1 METVTN
7 TKAQKKFQFGLR
19 TFFLCVTLTALT
31 LTASIAVLRPWYL
44 DRSKNVLLKDV
55 NAQVFSEPRGQFLLR
70 QFIGDTFSERS
81 IYLHLDNPRV
91 DDDWIKQLGP
101 MQHIEV
107 LSIKSP
113 NLSDMGLK
121 ELANWP
127 NLRRLNL
134 VDTKVTDSAIASL
147 RKMHPSLRLVESRQT
162 EP

>member
-1 METVTN
+1 METVAS
-7 TKAQKKFQFGLR
+7 TKAKKRFQFGLR
-19 TFFLCVTLTALT
+19 AFFLGATLMGLALS
-31 LTASIAVLRPWYL
+31 ASIAVLRPWYS
-44 DRSKNVLLKDV
+44 DRSKIKILKNV
-55 NAQVFSEPRGQFLLR
+55 NAQVYTEPRGQFLLR
-70 QFIGDTFSERS
+70 QFIGDKFSERS

-91 DDDWIKQLGP
+91 DDAWIKQLGP

-127 NLRRLNL
+127 NLRSLNL
-134 VDTKVTDSAIASL
+134 VDTQVTDSAIASL
-147 RKMHPSLRLVESRQT
+147 RKMHPSLRLVESRQS